1 MPTPSTTTEPSGQD
15 GNSPLY
21 DSLFK
26 SVEQPQPQQDDR
38 RPGRSI
44 HDVLAEVESEVD
56 KPDGTPADNKDKD
69 GKPPADKPETK
80 PEDKPDAPPAKVRV
94 TKKKAAPEPLPEP
107 EPEPEPEP
115 VRRKAA
121 AKPEPEPEPEPE
133 VELNE
138 EETDALESARFAEGL
153 DPIKYKGYAGKLEKF
168 YKAHADFVKQKRAQ
182 DPDFDFSEDNPEY
195 SAWVQANRPP
205 QIPQHEMKRIERE
218 RVRADVTKEAESK
231 VEAIRNE
238 LRLRDEMPKIRE
250 RANKFMGESFR
261 NALPDEAAALL
272 KEKGLAA
279 VKEAFPLEYQIT
291 AEVAKQASEMVSE
304 FYALTGGLKKYN
316 NDANTEEG
324 AMHKSIID
332 WIDNECTEFAA
343 KGGQYRI
350 RDGKTFLD
358 RTRYHS
364 LPAAQRAKFWT
375 FSNDE
380 LVMIAQ
386 GTMKRSL
393 QVQLAE
399 HREHLKKM
407 GFVQQARAASVPPA
421 ETAPKPT
428 PAQVRSSQAPGA
440 APAAPANEPGSGSIL
455 GVLGI

>member
-1 MPTPSTTTEPSGQD
+1 M
-15 GNSPLY
+15 
-21 DSLFK
+21 
-26 SVEQPQPQQDDR
+26 R
-38 RPGRSI
+38 
-44 HDVLAEVESEVD
+44 
-56 KPDGTPADNKDKD
+56 
-69 GKPPADKPETK
+69 
-80 PEDKPDAPPAKVRV
+80 
-94 TKKKAAPEPLPEP
+94 LP
-107 EPEPEPEP
+107 
-115 VRRKAA
+115 
-121 AKPEPEPEPEPE
+121 
-133 VELNE
+133 
-138 EETDALESARFAEGL
+138 
-153 DPIKYKGYAGKLEKF
+153 
-168 YKAHADFVKQKRAQ
+168 
-182 DPDFDFSEDNPEY
+182 
-195 SAWVQANRPP
+195 
-205 QIPQHEMKRIERE
+205 
-218 RVRADVTKEAESK
+218 
-231 VEAIRNE
+231 
-238 LRLRDEMPKIRE
+238 
-250 RANKFMGESFR
+250 
-261 NALPDEAAALL
+261 
-272 KEKGLAA
+272 
-279 VKEAFPLEYQIT
+279 
-291 AEVAKQASEMVSE
+291 ASEMVSE
-304 FYALTGGLKKYN
+304 FYALAGGLKKFN

-324 AMHKSIID
+324 AMHKAIIE
-332 WIDNECTEFAA
+332 WIENECSEFAA

-440 APAAPANEPGSGSIL
+440 APAAPANEQGSGSIL